1 MKLVYVAIVL
11 ALCAIL
17 PALAANEPAVSGNMT
32 PVSVFQNATV
42 YVNTTSG
49 LARIG
54 SFGNASVYV
63 DGGANATVVGGSLA
77 VDLGAAPGMCYR
89 DVYLFYRLPAG
100 FANVTFDCDLRAGEK
115 SNVLL
120 FDFSD
125 ELPRVG
131 LRKGGMPDRSIA
143 GFGTWTAM
151 YSEIGGLK
159 AFPEGPHRIELF
171 PAGDMLFVKVDG
183 NITAFGGLLQRK
195 YLVIH
200 LMTGDGDSY
209 LRGTLTNL
217 RYAGP
222 ELDAGGGDGDGNV
235 TRPQPSGFPLP
246 AGNGSG
252 NGGPVTL
259 FPSASPDPATEHGT
273 AGPAGINLWFALAVG
288 VALAAGWAFVYF
300 KYLNK

>member
-1 MKLVYVAIVL
+1 MKLVYLVIVL
-11 ALCAIL
+11 ALWAT
-17 PALAANEPAVSGNMT
+17 AATAPVAAESNMT

-54 SFGNASVYV
+54 SFDNASVYV
-63 DGGANATVVGGSLA
+63 DGGANATVVGASLA
-77 VDLGAAPGMCYR
+77 VDLGAAPGMGYR

-100 FANVTFDCDLRAGEK
+100 FANVTFDCDLQAGEK

-125 ELPRVG
+125 ELPGAG

-159 AFPEGPHRIELF
+159 AFPEGRHRIELF

-183 NITAFGGLLQRK
+183 NITAFGGLPQRK

-209 LRGTLTNL
+209 LRGTLSNL

-222 ELDAGGGDGDGNV
+222 ELDAGGGDGDGNR
-235 TRPQPSGFPLP
+235 TPSRPPGFPLP

-252 NGGPVTL
+252 NGGPVTP

-273 AGPAGINLWFALAVG
+273 ARPGGINLWFALAVG